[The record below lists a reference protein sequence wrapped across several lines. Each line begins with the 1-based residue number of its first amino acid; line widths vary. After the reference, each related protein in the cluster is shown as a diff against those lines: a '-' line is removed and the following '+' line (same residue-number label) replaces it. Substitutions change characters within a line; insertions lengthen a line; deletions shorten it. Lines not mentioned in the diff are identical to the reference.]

1 MIPLWLLPVFI
12 LILHPKCS
20 LFRAEG
26 GCPRNE
32 NGQQHNWRYAVYE
45 RKEKGLPHHKEIW
58 KLVNIE
64 NMSWENHRP
73 ILPSFKYNFS
83 DLILPT
89 IRTVQLPWSWLL
101 VYHDEFILT
110 WWIYFD
116 MMNLFWHDDAHYGW
130 RVLYTAEN
138 LLYVTRLSLN
148 FQKSI
153 LEKSTLSHKRTL
165 YLLNYRELI
174 LAHVPLDKVNPRYRC
189 CAKGYLLKLH
199 VDSKIRGSM
208 MSDVLVC
215 WINVFMSSE
224 LAQK

>member
-1 MIPLWLLPVFI
+1 MACNSLKIYNNELFVDWKITCFWWQTCFYWVLEMIPLWLLPVFI
-12 LILHPKCS
+12 LILHPQCS

-32 NGQQHNWRYAVYE
+32 NGQQQNWRYAVYE
-45 RKEKGLPHHKEIW
+45 RKEKGLPKHKEIW
-58 KLVNIE
+58 KLMNIE
-64 NMSWENHRP
+64 NMSWENYRP

-89 IRTVQLPWSWLL
+89 IRTVQLVMTSRLS
-101 VYHDEFILT
+101 

-116 MMNLFWHDDAHYGW
+116 MMNLNGW

-153 LEKSTLSHKRTL
+153 LEKSTLSHKGH
-165 YLLNYRELI
+165 YIYWI
-174 LAHVPLDKVNPRYRC
+174 
-189 CAKGYLLKLH
+189 
-199 VDSKIRGSM
+199 IGSW
-208 MSDVLVC
+208 S
-215 WINVFMSSE
+215 
-224 LAQK
+224 

>member
-1 MIPLWLLPVFI
+1 
-12 LILHPKCS
+12 
-20 LFRAEG
+20 
-26 GCPRNE
+26 
-32 NGQQHNWRYAVYE
+32 
-45 RKEKGLPHHKEIW
+45 
-58 KLVNIE
+58 
-64 NMSWENHRP
+64 
-73 ILPSFKYNFS
+73 
-83 DLILPT
+83 
-89 IRTVQLPWSWLL
+89 
-101 VYHDEFILT
+101 
-110 WWIYFD
+110 

-224 LAQK
+224 LAQKIISYNLGIFWHPTYFKYWKEVVSICFWSLWSH

>member
-12 LILHPKCS
+12 LILHPQCS

-32 NGQQHNWRYAVYE
+32 NGQQQNWRYAVYE
-45 RKEKGLPHHKEIW
+45 RKEKGLPQHKEIW
-58 KLVNIE
+58 KLMNIE

-116 MMNLFWHDDAHYGW
+116 MMNLFWHDEFILTWWIYFDMMNLFWHDEFILTWWCPLWVTGFVHRW
-130 RVLYTAEN
+130 KFTIRDTSVAEF
-138 LLYVTRLSLN
+138 S
-148 FQKSI
+148 
-153 LEKSTLSHKRTL
+153 
-165 YLLNYRELI
+165 
-174 LAHVPLDKVNPRYRC
+174 KVNFG
-189 CAKGYLLKLH
+189 KEH
-199 VDSKIRGSM
+199 S
-208 MSDVLVC
+208 
-215 WINVFMSSE
+215 FT
-224 LAQK
+224 

>member
-1 MIPLWLLPVFI
+1 MACNSLKIYNNELFVDWKITCFWWQICFYWVLEMIPLWLLPVFI
-12 LILHPKCS
+12 LILHPQCS

-32 NGQQHNWRYAVYE
+32 NGQQQNWRYAVYE
-45 RKEKGLPHHKEIW
+45 RKEKGLPQHKEIW
-58 KLVNIE
+58 KLMNIE

-89 IRTVQLPWSWLL
+89 IRTVQLPWSCRLS
-101 VYHDEFILT
+101 

-153 LEKSTLSHKRTL
+153 LEKSTLSHK
-165 YLLNYRELI
+165 
-174 LAHVPLDKVNPRYRC
+174 
-189 CAKGYLLKLH
+189 GYY
-199 VDSKIRGSM
+199 IYWIIGSW
-208 MSDVLVC
+208 S
-215 WINVFMSSE
+215 
-224 LAQK
+224 

>member
-12 LILHPKCS
+12 LILHPQCS

-32 NGQQHNWRYAVYE
+32 NGQQQNWRYAVYE
-45 RKEKGLPHHKEIW
+45 RKEKGLPQHKEIW
-58 KLVNIE
+58 KLMNIE
-64 NMSWENHRP
+64 N
-73 ILPSFKYNFS
+73 ILGKSSPYTTFFQIQLFRSNFTDYS
-83 DLILPT
+83 YCPAAVVMTSRL
-89 IRTVQLPWSWLL
+89 S
-101 VYHDEFILT
+101 

-153 LEKSTLSHKRTL
+153 LEKSTLSHKGH
-165 YLLNYRELI
+165 YIYWI
-174 LAHVPLDKVNPRYRC
+174 
-189 CAKGYLLKLH
+189 
-199 VDSKIRGSM
+199 IGSW
-208 MSDVLVC
+208 S
-215 WINVFMSSE
+215 
-224 LAQK
+224 

>member
-1 MIPLWLLPVFI
+1 MACNSLKIYNNELFVDWKITCFWWQTCFYWVLEMIPPWLLPVFI
-12 LILHPKCS
+12 LILHPQCS

-32 NGQQHNWRYAVYE
+32 NGQQQNWRYAVYE
-45 RKEKGLPHHKEIW
+45 RKEKGLPKHKEIW
-58 KLVNIE
+58 KLMNIE

-116 MMNLFWHDDAHYGW
+116 MMMPIMGDGFCTPLKIYYTWHVCRWIFKSQFWKRALFHIKDII
-130 RVLYTAEN
+130 
-138 LLYVTRLSLN
+138 
-148 FQKSI
+148 FI
-153 LEKSTLSHKRTL
+153 
-165 YLLNYRELI
+165 EL
-174 LAHVPLDKVNPRYRC
+174 
-189 CAKGYLLKLH
+189 
-199 VDSKIRGSM
+199 
-208 MSDVLVC
+208 
-215 WINVFMSSE
+215 
-224 LAQK
+224 